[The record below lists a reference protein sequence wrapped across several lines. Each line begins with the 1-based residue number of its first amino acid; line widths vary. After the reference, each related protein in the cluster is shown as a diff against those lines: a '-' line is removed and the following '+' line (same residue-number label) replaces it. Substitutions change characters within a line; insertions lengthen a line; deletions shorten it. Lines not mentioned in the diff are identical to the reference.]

1 MHLSKYCFAVSF
13 KKCATKIVIFSLVYH
28 MMETG
33 WVKVSSTD
41 VKDLHY
47 QYQQEKPENLVYQY
61 QKEEEEEKPEPG
73 IIIDANSFHILSQ

>member
-1 MHLSKYCFAVSF
+1 
-13 KKCATKIVIFSLVYH
+13 

-47 QYQQEKPENLVYQY
+47 QYQDEKMAADL
-61 QKEEEEEKPEPG
+61 
-73 IIIDANSFHILSQ
+73 

>member
-1 MHLSKYCFAVSF
+1 
-13 KKCATKIVIFSLVYH
+13 

-47 QYQQEKPENLVYQY
+47 QYQEEKEA
-61 QKEEEEEKPEPG
+61 EKPEP
-73 IIIDANSFHILSQ
+73 DL

>member
-1 MHLSKYCFAVSF
+1 
-13 KKCATKIVIFSLVYH
+13 

-47 QYQQEKPENLVYQY
+47 QYQKEK
-61 QKEEEEEKPEPG
+61 EEEKPEPG
-73 IIIDANSFHILSQ
+73 TCINIIIKFILFAGNYDYFGGANCYCIISKDRQSILAI

>member
-1 MHLSKYCFAVSF
+1 MQQQTSWEAGDEARSNTLDVLWSSITLIVGELSNNCVDS
-13 KKCATKIVIFSLVYH
+13 IFTVYH

-47 QYQQEKPENLVYQY
+47 QYQ
-61 QKEEEEEKPEPG
+61 EEKLAG
-73 IIIDANSFHILSQ
+73 RAADL

>member
-1 MHLSKYCFAVSF
+1 MHY
-13 KKCATKIVIFSLVYH
+13 IFSVYH

-47 QYQQEKPENLVYQY
+47 QYQKEKA
-61 QKEEEEEKPEPG
+61 EEKPEPG
-73 IIIDANSFHILSQ
+73 RMIDVIIIWSPLSGIYSYWKSKFVY

>member
-1 MHLSKYCFAVSF
+1 MWQSLTEPPKFGAQPPSLIPANFPAIRYVLSLCS
-13 KKCATKIVIFSLVYH
+13 VYH

-47 QYQQEKPENLVYQY
+47 QYQKEKA
-61 QKEEEEEKPEPG
+61 EEKPEPG
-73 IIIDANSFHILSQ
+73 T